1 MNPSSTHFLSK
12 TNWKEGSFYFDFNLN
27 LCLNWFFRSLFNSS
41 KLQVSLPWN
50 NNIFIWQLVML
61 KQGRLGPSYHLFC
74 LALPNMN
81 TWAKGFVFGNVYCWK
96 FGICRSKGC
105 KITGNQTMRVI
116 PPRYHSN
123 SGQVVRLGPGRMA
136 DFFSR
141 PQTLKSGN
149 IEALW
154 PTDPKF
160 SALKDLNLFE
170 I

>member
-12 TNWKEGSFYFDFNLN
+12 TNWKERSFYFDFNLN

-81 TWAKGFVFGNVYCWK
+81 TWAKGSVFGNVYCWK

-105 KITGNQTMRVI
+105 KITGHQTLRVI
-116 PPRYHSN
+116 WLWYPSE
-123 SGQVVRLGPGRMA
+123 SGRVVGLGPGPRG
-136 DFFSR
+136 R
-141 PQTLKSGN
+141 
-149 IEALW
+149 
-154 PTDPKF
+154 
-160 SALKDLNLFE
+160 LFLE
-170 I
+170 TSNFDSW